1 MLETQ
6 GKPKVLAVDDYDA
19 NLIALQ
25 AVLGSDYELV
35 FANSGRE
42 AISILLVNPDI
53 DVILMDIQMPGMDG
67 FTTASEIKKI
77 SWAKEIPI
85 IFITA
90 VYKEESFIKK
100 GYEAGGF
107 DYFTKPFD
115 PDILRMKLSAYCSL
129 RYRTKSLEIR
139 ERGLKETEELM
150 NAGRK
155 LSGVLEELP
164 VGVLISDVEGRIC
177 QINDQVGRIYNKNQP
192 MDPNHYGD
200 MLGWWDQ
207 DGRLIAKNGPLWMAL
222 RQGVSSHKKRLKIPT
237 SDGSY
242 KFVLCSASP
251 LTGLDGH
258 IVGAV
263 VMLHGTKESKTIE
276 GKIEEHITRVVETGV
291 QLEASMSA
299 R

>member
-1 MLETQ
+1 MLGVQ
-6 GKPKVLAVDDYDA
+6 GKPKILAVDDYDA

-25 AVLGSDYELV
+25 AVLGSEYELV
-35 FANSGRE
+35 FASSGKE

-53 DVILMDIQMPGMDG
+53 DVILMDIQMPEMDG
-67 FTTASEIKKI
+67 FTTATEIRKI
-77 SWAKEIPI
+77 SWAKDIPI

-90 VYKEESFIKK
+90 VYKEDSFIKK

-115 PDILRMKLSAYCSL
+115 PDILRMKLNAYCSL
-129 RYRTKSLEIR
+129 RHRARSIESR
-139 ERGLKETEELM
+139 ERELKETEELL

-177 QINDQVGRIYNKNQP
+177 QINEQVSRICNKNQP
-192 MDPNHYGD
+192 TDPNSYGE

-222 RQGVSSHKKRLKIPT
+222 RQGVTSHKKRLKIPT
-237 SDGSY
+237 SDGAY

-263 VMLHGTKESKTIE
+263 VMLHGTKESKKIE
-276 GKIEEHITRVVETGV
+276 NKIEEHITRVVETGV
-291 QLEASMSA
+291 QLEASMTVP
-299 R
+299 